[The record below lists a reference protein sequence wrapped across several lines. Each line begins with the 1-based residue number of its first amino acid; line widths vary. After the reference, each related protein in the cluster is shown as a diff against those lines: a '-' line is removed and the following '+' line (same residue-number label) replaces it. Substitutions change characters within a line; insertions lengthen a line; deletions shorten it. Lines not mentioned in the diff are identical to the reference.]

1 MNTGK
6 KEVAKTVAMPKQADP
21 KTATTAKA
29 EEKKLSITEMLEK
42 QLSEIKRKK
51 QLADRR
57 DIFIAKCEEVDDCLT
72 MLQEEHQAGTFAT
85 DNFTLIFAR
94 KNGYSDKE
102 TFRISNPAMIVKFLS
117 VLQGEMLQTVKK
129 IETELLRDL

>member
-1 MNTGK
+1 MNTEK
-6 KEVAKTVAMPKQADP
+6 KEVAKTVAMPKTAEP

-57 DIFIAKCEEVDDCLT
+57 DIFLAKCEELDDCLT

-94 KNGYSDKE
+94 KNGYNDKE
-102 TFRISNPAMIVKFLS
+102 AFRISNPPLMIKFLS

>member
-1 MNTGK
+1 MSTEK
-6 KEVAKTVAMPKQADP
+6 KEVAKTATMP
-21 KTATTAKA
+21 KTAEPKTA
-29 EEKKLSITEMLEK
+29 EKKPSFKEVLEK

-57 DIFIAKCEEVDDCLT
+57 DIFLVKCDEVDECLT
-72 MLQEEHQAGTFAT
+72 MLQEEHQAGAFAT

-94 KNGYSDKE
+94 KSGYSDKE
-102 TFRISNPAMIVKFLS
+102 AFRISNPALIIKFLS

-129 IETELLRDL
+129 IEDELLRDL